1 MRTKKV
7 ICILCAILVTV
18 SFFGC
23 KKDASDIAHVSVSE
37 VTHSVFYAPQY
48 AAIELGYF
56 EDEGIEIELINGG
69 GADNVMTAVLSGQV
83 DIGFAGPEAAIYVIN
98 EGMEDS
104 PKVFCRLTQ
113 KDGSFIISREKENNF
128 DYSEFSGKHIIGGR
142 KGGVPLMT
150 LMYVLKDHGVYEGDV
165 NMDTSVDFNNMV
177 SAFTSGVGDYVTA
190 FEPTASMLERE
201 GIGHIVASVG
211 KDSGEIPYTAY
222 FAKQS
227 YIKENRDVVLG
238 FTRAIYRAQQWIKAT
253 DNAEIARVISPYFAD
268 TDISLLESS
277 VTRYKQIEAWSDNP
291 LLEEESLNRLMDVMD
306 YSGELKARPAY
317 EDTVDTSI
325 AQEVMK

>member
-104 PKVFCRLTQ
+104 PER
-113 KDGSFIISREKENNF
+113 IS
-128 DYSEFSGKHIIGGR
+128 G
-142 KGGVPLMT
+142 
-150 LMYVLKDHGVYEGDV
+150 
-165 NMDTSVDFNNMV
+165 
-177 SAFTSGVGDYVTA
+177 
-190 FEPTASMLERE
+190 
-201 GIGHIVASVG
+201 
-211 KDSGEIPYTAY
+211 
-222 FAKQS
+222 
-227 YIKENRDVVLG
+227 
-238 FTRAIYRAQQWIKAT
+238 
-253 DNAEIARVISPYFAD
+253 
-268 TDISLLESS
+268 
-277 VTRYKQIEAWSDNP
+277 
-291 LLEEESLNRLMDVMD
+291 
-306 YSGELKARPAY
+306 
-317 EDTVDTSI
+317 
-325 AQEVMK
+325 

>member
-7 ICILCAILVTV
+7 ICILCVILVTV

-23 KKDASDIAHVSVSE
+23 KKDVSDIAHVSVSE

-190 FEPTASMLERE
+190 FEPPLQCWSARE
-201 GIGHIVASVG
+201 S
-211 KDSGEIPYTAY
+211 
-222 FAKQS
+222 
-227 YIKENRDVVLG
+227 
-238 FTRAIYRAQQWIKAT
+238 AI
-253 DNAEIARVISPYFAD
+253 
-268 TDISLLESS
+268 
-277 VTRYKQIEAWSDNP
+277 
-291 LLEEESLNRLMDVMD
+291 
-306 YSGELKARPAY
+306 
-317 EDTVDTSI
+317 
-325 AQEVMK
+325 

>member
-7 ICILCAILVTV
+7 ICILCVILVTV

-23 KKDASDIAHVSVSE
+23 KKDVSDIAHVSVSE

-238 FTRAIYRAQQWIKAT
+238 FTRAIYKAQQWIKAT

-306 YSGELKARPAY
+306 YSGELKARPSY

>member
-1 MRTKKV
+1 
-7 ICILCAILVTV
+7 
-18 SFFGC
+18 
-23 KKDASDIAHVSVSE
+23 
-37 VTHSVFYAPQY
+37 
-48 AAIELGYF
+48 
-56 EDEGIEIELINGG
+56 
-69 GADNVMTAVLSGQV
+69 
-83 DIGFAGPEAAIYVIN
+83 
-98 EGMEDS
+98 
-104 PKVFCRLTQ
+104 
-113 KDGSFIISREKENNF
+113 
-128 DYSEFSGKHIIGGR
+128 
-142 KGGVPLMT
+142 MT

-238 FTRAIYRAQQWIKAT
+238 FTRAIYKAQQWIKAT

-306 YSGELKARPAY
+306 YSGELKARPSY